1 MILYQLQIYPDSI
14 SGHDFISYL
23 LNKRICDTTEKS
35 KEMGLKF
42 IKLGIF
48 VPYDMSDSN
57 EEDSES
63 GSEPEQ
69 IVFEGGSELYSVD
82 TSVLE

>member
-1 MILYQLQIYPDSI
+1 
-14 SGHDFISYL
+14 
-23 LNKRICDTTEKS
+23 
-35 KEMGLKF
+35 MGLKF

-63 GSEPEQ
+63 ESEPEQ

>member
-1 MILYQLQIYPDSI
+1 
-14 SGHDFISYL
+14 
-23 LNKRICDTTEKS
+23 
-35 KEMGLKF
+35 
-42 IKLGIF
+42 
-48 VPYDMSDSN
+48 MSDSN